1 MTLLHKRMYYNVQ
14 KKVMSE
20 LNYKTS
26 FPFKKKDKEFFQK
39 YGFLY
44 VKNFLPNDIF
54 DRLLEEIK
62 QLIKLFSEK
71 EKLSPILNL
80 SEKEFD
86 FYLAKLINKDRAL
99 AGHLYEAV
107 KKLPSHISLASH
119 QRHIVACKFLKDI
132 KFPGFASRGWGL
144 RMDHPKEDNFLTQLH
159 QDFVSQLCS
168 PEGLVFWTPLRD
180 VDSKLG
186 PVKIYPKTHLHGIF
200 PVEVTGEGSYDLN
213 IRNLEVIREK
223 FSYIAPEV
231 MKGDTVIMDYLT
243 LHESS
248 PNQSSLTRWSLITRF
263 FEFQNQI
270 AIDIGW
276 KGGVQEGN
284 SFDKVLPQYSK

>member
-1 MTLLHKRMYYNVQ
+1 
-14 KKVMSE
+14 MSE

-44 VKNFLPNDIF
+44 VKNFQPNEIF

-62 QLIKLFSEK
+62 QIIQLFVEK
-71 EKLSPILNL
+71 EKLPQITNF

-86 FYLAKLINKDRAL
+86 FYLPELRKKNKAL
-99 AGHLYEAV
+99 AAHLYDVV
-107 KKLPSHISLASH
+107 KKLPSHITLASH
-119 QRHIVACKFLKDI
+119 ERHIIACKFLKDI

-144 RMDHPKEDNFLTQLH
+144 RMDHPKEDTFLTQLH

-180 VDSKLG
+180 VDSNLG

-200 PVEVTGEGSYDLN
+200 PVKVTGKGSYDLN
-213 IRNLEVIREK
+213 IEGLQMIREK
-223 FSYIAPEV
+223 FPFITPEV

-248 PNQSSLTRWSLITRF
+248 PNQSSFTRWSLITRF
-263 FEFQNQI
+263 FEFQNPI

-284 SFDKVLPQYSK
+284 SFDKLLPQYSK